1 MRLINA
7 EEAIKEILDVYEYEY
22 PTASGA
28 FDHFVT
34 HMIPNILKNIPT
46 VDAEPVRHGRWKT
59 MPYRS
64 VEHGNV
70 VISGEV
76 EMCTNCR
83 CARKEFHK
91 QMNYC
96 PHCGAKMDEEAK

>member
-1 MRLINA
+1 MRLIDA
-7 EEAIKEILDVYEYEY
+7 GALKKKAQMRGHVLKKSMVTVYHMCVSTHDIDEA
-22 PTASGA
+22 
-28 FDHFVT
+28 
-34 HMIPNILKNIPT
+34 PT

-59 MPYRS
+59 MPYRT

-70 VISGEV
+70 VISGEA

-83 CARKEFHK
+83 CAKKEYHK

-96 PHCGAKMDEEAK
+96 PNCGAKMDEEVQ